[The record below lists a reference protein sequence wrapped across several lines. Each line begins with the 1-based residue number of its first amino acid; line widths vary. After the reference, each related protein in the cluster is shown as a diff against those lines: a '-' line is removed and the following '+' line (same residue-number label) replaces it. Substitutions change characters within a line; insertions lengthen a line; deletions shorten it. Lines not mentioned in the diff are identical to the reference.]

1 MKIDRFQHGSVLV
14 LVPHGPI
21 TEDEVSGLR
30 DALEEASCNPRVV
43 LSLREAP
50 YVDSKGL
57 ETLLDLNDQFA
68 AQGRRLRLAEL
79 DDCCQEILHLT
90 DLHDA
95 FERYITIDD
104 AVRSLL

>member
-1 MKIDRFQHGSVLV
+1 MRRF
-14 LVPHGPI
+14 
-21 TEDEVSGLR
+21 LR
-30 DALEEASCNPRVV
+30 KLHPF
-43 LSLREAP
+43 LKAP
-50 YVDSKGL
+50 VDGKGL